1 MNGPIPAGGEAMPMK
16 ANSTDC
22 PRMDVSAIDTHAL
35 CQLYRILDNIEETA
49 NMAHQYLHHV
59 NGTDTAASAYI
70 NDQQEFISAERFDI
84 VEELRQRPCSD
95 DDDGQRR
102 LCVII
107 QYEAWCEEFAAGTLQ
122 QLSTSTLATE
132 AL

>member
-1 MNGPIPAGGEAMPMK
+1 MAH
-16 ANSTDC
+16 STNC
-22 PRMDVSAIDTHAL
+22 PRIDVAAIGTHAL

-70 NDQQEFISAERFDI
+70 NDLQEFLCAERFDI
-84 VEELRQRPCSD
+84 VEELRQRPRSD
-95 DDDGQRR
+95 DADGQRR
-102 LCVII
+102 LCVIL
-107 QYEAWCEEFAAGTLQ
+107 QYEAWCEEFEVNTLQ
-122 QLSTSTLATE
+122 QLSTSILAKE